1 MRFATGGNAR
11 WAGFLCLLVTALGW
25 GLNWPA
31 MKVLLREWP
40 PFFARGLAGVVAALL
55 LAALALRRG
64 ESLAVPPRFLPR
76 LCLLALTNVFFWMG
90 LTTVM
95 MQWVTVAEGALLVYT
110 MPIWSMLLSW
120 PLLGI
125 RPTPRMTAALALGI
139 AGTAV
144 LLGGGIQLGSDKA
157 WGVALGLSSA
167 ILFALGG
174 ILNRKPPPL
183 PPLALVAWQIGLG
196 CLPMLL
202 IGLVFERQRIGP
214 LSPLGWALQAY
225 MTLVPMGLSYVTWFA
240 ALRLLPP
247 ATASMGT
254 LMVPPVG
261 FVAAGL
267 ALGEPLGWRV
277 IAALL
282 LVLSGVALA
291 LKPPAAPKADPG

>member
-11 WAGFLCLLVTALGW
+11 WAGLLCLLVTAFGW

-31 MKVLLREWP
+31 VKVLLREWP
-40 PFFARGLAGVVAALL
+40 PLFARGLAGVVAALI
-55 LAALALRRG
+55 LAALAMRRG
-64 ESLAVPPRFLPR
+64 ESLAVPPRLLPR
-76 LCLLALTNVFFWMG
+76 LGFLALTNVFFWMG
-90 LTTVM
+90 LGTVM
-95 MQWVTVAEGALLVYT
+95 MQWLTVAEGALLVYT

-125 RPTPRMTAALALGI
+125 RPTLRMTAALLLGV

-144 LLGGGIQLGSDKA
+144 LLGGGIQLGTDKA
-157 WGVALGLSSA
+157 WGVAIGLSSA

-174 ILNRKPPPL
+174 ILNRKPLPV
-183 PPLALVAWQIGLG
+183 PPLALVAWQVGLG

-202 IGLVFERQRIGP
+202 IGLLFERQRIGP

-225 MTLVPMGLSYVTWFA
+225 MTLVPMGLCYVTWFA

-254 LMVPPVG
+254 LMVPPIG
-261 FVAAGL
+261 IVAAGL
-267 ALGEPLGWRV
+267 ALGEPLGGRV

-282 LVLSGVALA
+282 LTLSGVALA
-291 LKPPAAPKADPG
+291 LRAPAPEADSG